1 MFVKKKLI
9 RGALFLAVTAL
20 LTTAVSIKRVAA
32 DDGPNPFFHFQ
43 FQPGTLVLSRS
54 VYVGT
59 PSMLVPGVTVL
70 PPNCVGGTVSVDL
83 VAGGTTTATIPT
95 GNGSGGCST
104 ATADGTFPYVFNN
117 AVSDGNFGIT
127 SPIFLDDISTDGW
140 YLGTLPIPTN
150 QIVTSFSS
158 KSELAVH
165 RSTDGKS
172 ITFIGYVGGPGYPTG
187 PNLFDVSNSNTPGVI
202 DPSNPVSSQYFRS
215 VAEVDAHGN
224 ITITNGNAY
233 SGDNGRSVIKG
244 GGFYYMAGNDNNG
257 NLSKKQLTTTVPGV
271 QLITSTGAEFLV
283 PGQEPPP
290 VPPNVNMIGDF
301 SVTSICETTVVSGK
315 QTKTCFPADKAG
327 KDNNFRGITIFDNTL
342 YVTKGSGGNGINT
355 IYQVG
360 TAGTLPTGTT
370 AQLEATPITIPS
382 GFPATLASGVDLNG
396 NPAPVYY
403 PFGIWFANANTLYV
417 CDEGD
422 GTLVSPPVNGNVATT
437 YSQTTS
443 GVQKWVLQ
451 NGTWNMVYVINN
463 GLNIG
468 VPYGVPFYPTALN
481 PATDGCRGIT
491 GKVNRD
497 GTVEIYAVTSTV
509 SPSGDQGADPNKLV
523 KAIDVL
529 DATSLPSPNNPF
541 SFFLDR
547 FFTLRTAR
555 FGEVFRGVDFAPEDN
570 PNFGDY

>member
-1 MFVKKKLI
+1 MH
-9 RGALFLAVTAL
+9 GALFLAVTAI
-20 LTTAVSIKRVAA
+20 LTTAISLKRVAA
-32 DDGPNPFFHFQ
+32 DDGPNPFFHFH
-43 FQPGTLVLSRS
+43 FVPGTLVLSRS

-59 PSMLVPGVTVL
+59 PSMLVPGVTLL
-70 PPNCVGGTVSVDL
+70 PSNCVGGTVNIPL
-83 VAGGTTTATIPT
+83 VAGGNTTATIPT

-104 ATADGTFPYVFNN
+104 ATADGTYPYVFNN

-127 SPIFLDDISTDGW
+127 SPIFLDDISTDGL
-140 YLGTLPIPTN
+140 YFGTLPIPTD

-172 ITFIGYVGGPGYPTG
+172 ITFIGYVGGPGFPTG

-202 DPSNPVSSQYFRS
+202 DPSNPVSSQYYRS

-244 GGFYYMAGNDNNG
+244 GGYYYMAGNDNNG
-257 NLSKKQLTTTVPGV
+257 NLSKKQLPITIPGV
-271 QLITSTGAEFLV
+271 DLITSTGAELLV
-283 PGQEPPP
+283 PGQELPP
-290 VPPNVNMIGDF
+290 VPPNINMVGDF

-360 TAGTLPTGTT
+360 AAGTLPIGTT
-370 AQLEATPITIPS
+370 AQLEATPITIPN

-422 GTLVSPPVNGNVATT
+422 GTLVSPAVNGNVATT
-437 YSQTTS
+437 DAQATA

-451 NGTWNMVYVINN
+451 NGTWSMVYVINN

-468 VPYGVPFYPTALN
+468 VPYGVQFYPTALN
-481 PATDGCRGIT
+481 PATDGCRSIT
-491 GKVNRD
+491 GKVDRD

-509 SPSGDQGADPNKLV
+509 NPSGDQGADPNKLV
-523 KAIDVL
+523 KAIDIL
-529 DATSLPSPNNPF
+529 NATSLPSANNPF

-555 FGEVFRGVDFAPEDN
+555 FGEVFRGIDFAPEDN
-570 PNFGDY
+570 PQYGSY